1 MGCGTLDTGGASQRC
16 PLPQSFSP
24 ARDLPDSSLIQSAAH
39 AIVAAITQR
48 GNSSLLLAV
57 TEVKVETVVMGVS
70 STGERGKGSSDPQAS
85 RNLSGTGGSEGWGLP
100 VAAQ

>member
-1 MGCGTLDTGGASQRC
+1 MGGRRRPQGRRPSVLSSA
-16 PLPQSFSP
+16 QSFSP

-57 TEVKVETVVMGVS
+57 TEVKVETVVMGGS
-70 STGERGKGSSDPQAS
+70 PTGEWRASGRLMGRG
-85 RNLSGTGGSEGWGLP
+85 
-100 VAAQ
+100 